1 MVADPSSQTL
11 NPMRGMNTLFGHT
24 EVDGTRQGFLPD
36 ITPPRKPAWARAVV
50 SGTGIDELYTKN
62 NADLLKLIDEN
73 KNYITENNQ
82 LKKLNEKLV
91 DEVEYKQSLLDKEAA
106 SADYYYGRT
115 SKNADALEDKNK
127 GKASKT
133 GDDGNNK
140 MKKTYD
146 DMMEAQ
152 KKGYEATIK
161 SIKTSWSDEIESL
174 TTMLGSTSREL
185 VLLNLEHREL
195 LQKFSLYHEKT
206 EAYSTD
212 REAKIVEL
220 EKEVQNK
227 TE

>member
-1 MVADPSSQTL
+1 
-11 NPMRGMNTLFGHT
+11 MNTLFGKT
-24 EVDGTRQGFLPD
+24 SLDASSGFLPD
-36 ITPPRKPAWARAVV
+36 IKTTRTPAYPRVVV

-115 SKNADALEDKNK
+115 SKNADALADDKNK
-127 GKASKT
+127 GKAGKT

-174 TTMLGSTSREL
+174 TSMLGSTSREL

-195 LQKFSLYHEKT
+195 QQKFRVYHEKT
-206 EAYSTD
+206 EVYSKD

-220 EKEVQNK
+220 EEEVKVK